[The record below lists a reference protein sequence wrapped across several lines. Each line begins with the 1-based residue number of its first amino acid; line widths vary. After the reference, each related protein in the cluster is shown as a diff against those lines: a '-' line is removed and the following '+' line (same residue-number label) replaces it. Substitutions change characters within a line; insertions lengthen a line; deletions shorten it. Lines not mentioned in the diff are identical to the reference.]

1 MKITVHPNQGEPLN
15 MHCDH
20 FFCKTHC
27 GTIQVPTSRDWTPS
41 CPPARGS
48 DDRLE
53 RVRQP

>member
-15 MHCDH
+15 MHFDH